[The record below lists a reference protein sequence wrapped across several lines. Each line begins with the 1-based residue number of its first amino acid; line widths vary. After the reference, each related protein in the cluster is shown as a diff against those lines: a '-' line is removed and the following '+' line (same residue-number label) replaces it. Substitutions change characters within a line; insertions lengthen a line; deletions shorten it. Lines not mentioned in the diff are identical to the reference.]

1 MNGHYSKC
9 DFFNY
14 KRKDL
19 AKYGNASNLQLN
31 EKIKEM
37 QKRGEQVYHV
47 SFGQSPFP
55 LAEEM
60 VAALKKHAYRHDYV
74 SMNGECDTEYVTM

>member
-31 EKIKEM
+31 EKIKEI
-37 QKRGEQVYHV
+37 
-47 SFGQSPFP
+47 SFSSG
-55 LAEEM
+55 
-60 VAALKKHAYRHDYV
+60 
-74 SMNGECDTEYVTM
+74 